1 MRTDQVGA
9 STAAEACFEAR
20 GLGTSYPPSR
30 ILATLVAGTRWKLIN
45 MRKSAIFGLAGSV
58 PATEALPVALASHL
72 VFADQTP
79 RAVEA
84 RVAAWGAEGVV
95 LVLDRHLELRAAAGI
110 ATIVT
115 RLCDTH
121 ADAYR
126 DRKPD
131 RLCRRPGELVCV
143 SEHRAYAIA
152 PNEGAPSRT
161 RTNWPWR
168 ASARAAVSP
177 PSPPPMMRMG
187 FFNAKS
193 SSCFCFP
200 HYLPL
205 RRLPRV
211 VFHSCAH
218 PAQR

>member
-1 MRTDQVGA
+1 MPASSFASSFGGSAPRTTIVSRLATGGARARFPSWHAIWAWRCQREFVTTDDVDGIIVRTDQVGA

-45 MRKSAIFGLAGSV
+45 MRKSAIFGLADSV
-58 PATEALPVALASHL
+58 PATKALPVALASHL

-143 SEHRAYAIA
+143 SE
-152 PNEGAPSRT
+152 
-161 RTNWPWR
+161 
-168 ASARAAVSP
+168 
-177 PSPPPMMRMG
+177 
-187 FFNAKS
+187 
-193 SSCFCFP
+193 
-200 HYLPL
+200 
-205 RRLPRV
+205 RR
-211 VFHSCAH
+211 
-218 PAQR
+218 

>member
-1 MRTDQVGA
+1 MPASSFASSFGGSAPRTTIVSRLATGGARARFPSWHAIRAWRCQREFVTADNVDGIIVRTDQVGA

-58 PATEALPVALASHL
+58 PATKALPVALASHL

-115 RLCDTH
+115 D
-121 ADAYR
+121 
-126 DRKPD
+126 
-131 RLCRRPGELVCV
+131 VCFV
-143 SEHRAYAIA
+143 VAIA
-152 PNEGAPSRT
+152 G
-161 RTNWPWR
+161 
-168 ASARAAVSP
+168 
-177 PSPPPMMRMG
+177 
-187 FFNAKS
+187 
-193 SSCFCFP
+193 
-200 HYLPL
+200 
-205 RRLPRV
+205 
-211 VFHSCAH
+211 
-218 PAQR
+218 